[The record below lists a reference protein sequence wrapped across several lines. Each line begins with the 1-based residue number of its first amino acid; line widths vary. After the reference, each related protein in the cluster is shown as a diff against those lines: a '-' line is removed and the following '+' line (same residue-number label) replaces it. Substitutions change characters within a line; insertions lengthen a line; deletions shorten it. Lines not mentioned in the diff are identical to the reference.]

1 MGRRP
6 NDTDGL
12 RERATE
18 DIRTTA
24 DADRLRQAQA
34 ALFPL
39 MGVTLDHA
47 AAMIGRDRWW
57 TSRARNRYLRG
68 EPPPAHGGRRRAH
81 FSSDEELELVKLAI
95 RGLVD
100 RHYRRRSVRGALRE
114 LLDRRTDAPVAES
127 TITDLIRRTAPRIIP
142 GASAAD
148 IENVAWALRELWR
161 LEERI
166 AARVSK

>member
-1 MGRRP
+1 
-6 NDTDGL
+6 L
-12 RERATE
+12 
-18 DIRTTA
+18 
-24 DADRLRQAQA
+24 L
-34 ALFPL
+34 PL
-39 MGVTLDHA
+39 VGVTLDQT

-81 FSSDEELELVKLAI
+81 FSSDEEFDFVKLAI

-100 RHYRRRSVRGALRE
+100 RHYRNRSVREALRE
-114 LLDRRTDAPVAES
+114 LLDRRTDEPVAES
-127 TITDLIRRTAPRIIP
+127 TITDLIRRTAPRIIA

-148 IENVAWALRELWR
+148 IESVAWALRALWR

-166 AARVSK
+166 ADRNSE